1 MRDFSDFSFHIKPLG
16 DDFMTKTKKLT
27 LSAIMVALST
37 VLVILSKLI
46 PAPWMQGGSITLASM
61 VPIIAA
67 SIVIDLKWGLLTGI
81 VFSIIQMMTGFY
93 PPPTQNFISF
103 FLVVMLDYVVAFG
116 VLGLA
121 DLFYQMM
128 NKKIWAIPVS
138 GIIVTTLRYV
148 CHILSGILIWGVY
161 AEEGQTVLAYSVTYN
176 GSYMIPEIIITG
188 VVLSIL
194 SKIIIKY
201 AKK

>member
-1 MRDFSDFSFHIKPLG
+1 MS
-16 DDFMTKTKKLT
+16 KTKKLT

-46 PAPWMQGGSITLASM
+46 PAPWLQGGSITLASM

-67 SIVIDLKWGLLTGI
+67 SIILDFKWGMLTGI
-81 VFSIIQMMTGFY
+81 VFSLIQMMTGFY

-103 FLVVMLDYVVAFG
+103 FLVVMLDYIVAFG
-116 VLGLA
+116 VLGLSGV
-121 DLFYQMM
+121 FYRLM
-128 NKKIWAIPVS
+128 NKKLWAIPVS
-138 GIIVTTLRYV
+138 GVIVTTLRYV
-148 CHILSGILIWGVY
+148 CHIISGILIWGVY
-161 AEEGQTVLAYSVTYN
+161 AEEGQTVLAYSITYN

-194 SKIIIKY
+194 SKFIIK
-201 AKK
+201 KCR